1 MRCLLRCSC
10 VGLPWLRR
18 AQFLS
23 LGCNVSWSNPFVVME
38 VESSMKDFAEIINQ
52 PYAGQQ
58 KSQQEIRETT
68 KGKVARPADYQY
80 GTKLKEWEPAETSL
94 SRDEF
99 IRQVEPL
106 GDRIVVQLLSTT
118 REGSIVL
125 TDPEPLIGGCRK
137 AIVLKT
143 GPGKRIP
150 GEWWKVQTP
159 QPHWEWID
167 GYRQPVSV
175 QPNDVVLIGNW
186 VDLELEDIALCS
198 EMDVRTKWGT

>member
-1 MRCLLRCSC
+1 
-10 VGLPWLRR
+10 
-18 AQFLS
+18 
-23 LGCNVSWSNPFVVME
+23 
-38 VESSMKDFAEIINQ
+38 MKDFAEIINQ

-143 GPGKRIP
+143 GPGKRMP
-150 GEWWKVQTP
+150 GEWWWVRKYDINKDTD
-159 QPHWEWID
+159 HEWEWIP
-167 GYRQPVSV
+167 GHRQPVSV

-198 EMDVRTKWGT
+198 EMDVRTIWGT

>member
-1 MRCLLRCSC
+1 
-10 VGLPWLRR
+10 
-18 AQFLS
+18 
-23 LGCNVSWSNPFVVME
+23 
-38 VESSMKDFAEIINQ
+38 MKDFAEIINQ

-68 KGKVARPADYQY
+68 KGKVSRPADYQY
-80 GTKLKEWEPAETSL
+80 GTKLKEWEPAETTL

-118 REGSIVL
+118 RPGAIVL

-150 GEWWKVQTP
+150 GEWWYHAFDP
-159 QPHWEWID
+159 LPGWIPGDGEYLWYD

-175 QPNDVVLIGNW
+175 QPGDVVLIGNW

-198 EMDVRTKWGT
+198 EMDVRTIWAT